1 MLYVPGSI
9 DVTWGDTY
17 AYPLHT
23 HGGPYWQ
30 YEKIPFSRFLHTV
43 GGRIQDVQKPI
54 IRNHISSVG
63 ITLMDRIDGEFQLE
77 IDFIGVY
84 NDRSHEELFAY
95 EQYSIPMFN
104 PQTM

>member
-1 MLYVPGSI
+1 MLFVPNLI
-9 DVTWGDTY
+9 DVTWGDAY

-30 YEKIPFSRFLHTV
+30 YAKIPFSRFLHTV
-43 GGRIQDVQKPI
+43 GGRVQDHQRKVFQQE
-54 IRNHISSVG
+54 ISSIG

-77 IDFIGVY
+77 IDFIGCY
-84 NDRSHEELFAY
+84 NDRSHEEIFAY